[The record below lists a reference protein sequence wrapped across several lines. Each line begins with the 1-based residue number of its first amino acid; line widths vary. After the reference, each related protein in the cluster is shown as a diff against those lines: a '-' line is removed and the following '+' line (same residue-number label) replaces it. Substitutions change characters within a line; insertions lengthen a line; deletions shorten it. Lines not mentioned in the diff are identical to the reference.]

1 MNKQPWW
8 QACTCYQIY
17 LPSFCDGNGDGLG
30 DFPGLLSK
38 VDYLSALGIGAIWI
52 TPFYP
57 SPLVDNG
64 YDISDYCAVDP
75 RFGTLTDFR
84 DVVHRCHE
92 KGIRVIIDL
101 VLNHVSSLHPWFQDA
116 WNNPA
121 SRYRD
126 YFLFS
131 AHPNNWESFFSGS
144 AWSPEPDTGEFYYH
158 KFAPEQVDLN
168 WANPAVE
175 QEMLQVIDFWQAQGV
190 DGFRFDVINFLS
202 TRGIGPDN
210 PEKAGVQQHEH
221 DVNQPGLIG
230 TLQRVCQ
237 HARQQGDV
245 FLIGEIGSEER
256 ETLAR
261 YQAPSLMDVVF
272 NFNIGSQKTFDA
284 ARLCDEINAT
294 LTLQSGLPTLFFS
307 SHDMPRMI
315 SRFGEG
321 PHDAARALA
330 VLALQLTV
338 RGVPFIFQGDEL
350 GMPDYVPQTVGQI
363 FDIQGK
369 TFYDMAMR
377 QGCSAADALAQA
389 IEHSRDGSRSPFLWC
404 DAPFAGF
411 STSTP
416 WMPVSQ
422 DYPLLNAEHQIST
435 PGSLWR
441 QYQTFIALRAA
452 IGALQ
457 HGECSLL
464 KRHKA
469 CVWFTRTTAQE
480 QVWVAVNFGQ
490 PVQNPL
496 WAIEADVLYGQNA
509 QQLDKNQILIKRSVY
524 EQTR

>member
-1 MNKQPWW
+1 
-8 QACTCYQIY
+8 
-17 LPSFCDGNGDGLG
+17 
-30 DFPGLLSK
+30 
-38 VDYLSALGIGAIWI
+38 
-52 TPFYP
+52 
-57 SPLVDNG
+57 
-64 YDISDYCAVDP
+64 
-75 RFGTLTDFR
+75 
-84 DVVHRCHE
+84 
-92 KGIRVIIDL
+92 
-101 VLNHVSSLHPWFQDA
+101 
-116 WNNPA
+116 
-121 SRYRD
+121 
-126 YFLFS
+126 
-131 AHPNNWESFFSGS
+131 
-144 AWSPEPDTGEFYYH
+144 
-158 KFAPEQVDLN
+158 
-168 WANPAVE
+168 
-175 QEMLQVIDFWQAQGV
+175 MLQVIDFWQAQGV

-294 LTLQSGLPTLFFS
+294 LALQSGLPTLFFS

-369 TFYDMAMR
+369 TFYDTAMR

>member
-1 MNKQPWW
+1 MSLRSIRGFRMPGIIP
-8 QACTCYQIY
+8 QAAIGTI
-17 LPSFCDGNGDGLG
+17 F
-30 DFPGLLSK
+30 F
-38 VDYLSALGIGAIWI
+38 SA
-52 TPFYP
+52 
-57 SPLVDNG
+57 
-64 YDISDYCAVDP
+64 
-75 RFGTLTDFR
+75 RTLTTGSHFFR
-84 DVVHRCHE
+84 QRLD
-92 KGIRVIIDL
+92 
-101 VLNHVSSLHPWFQDA
+101 
-116 WNNPA
+116 
-121 SRYRD
+121 
-126 YFLFS
+126 
-131 AHPNNWESFFSGS
+131 
-144 AWSPEPDTGEFYYH
+144 PEPDTGEFYYH

-294 LTLQSGLPTLFFS
+294 LALQSGLPTLFFS

-338 RGVPFIFQGDEL
+338 RGVPFIFRVTSWGCPTMCLRRSGRFLIFREKPSTTRPCGRGAVPTRWRRPL
-350 GMPDYVPQTVGQI
+350 NIHGMGPVPLPLVRRPVCGL
-363 FDIQGK
+363 FHLHAVD
-369 TFYDMAMR
+369 AR
-377 QGCSAADALAQA
+377 QPGLSLAQCRTSD
-389 IEHSRDGSRSPFLWC
+389 I
-404 DAPFAGF
+404 DARLVVASVPDLHCASGRHRGA
-411 STSTP
+411 TAWGVQPAETP
-416 WMPVSQ
+416 
-422 DYPLLNAEHQIST
+422 
-435 PGSLWR
+435 
-441 QYQTFIALRAA
+441 
-452 IGALQ
+452 
-457 HGECSLL
+457 
-464 KRHKA
+464 
-469 CVWFTRTTAQE
+469 
-480 QVWVAVNFGQ
+480 
-490 PVQNPL
+490 
-496 WAIEADVLYGQNA
+496 
-509 QQLDKNQILIKRSVY
+509 
-524 EQTR
+524 